1 VSRLRSSKAAPI
13 STPTTN
19 RTSIAWKVN
28 PHPRAQDVRKV
39 RAMRAE
45 AAIAIAAVVEAA
57 EVVAEADA
65 ARAVAAV
72 ADTMVVAVAAEGGKA
87 SLSLVACHWQKQS

>member
-1 VSRLRSSKAAPI
+1 VSPLRSSKAAPI

-28 PHPRAQDVRKV
+28 PPPLAQDVRKV
-39 RAMRAE
+39 HVMPAE
-45 AAIAIAAVVEAA
+45 VAIAIAAVVEAA

-72 ADTMVVAVAAEGGKA
+72 ADTMVVAAAAEGGR
-87 SLSLVACHWQKQS
+87 SSIVADR